1 MLENSSRFPNSPLFL
16 QKDGSELWSRI
27 SEYISADKEMA
38 LFKEVILETTKGEER
53 EIPNSV
59 IALRFGEQVFR
70 LSQPEMRCY
79 VISSHTQVYEQAQRF
94 LKIYAKNAELSEI
107 RFDEDL

>member
-1 MLENSSRFPNSPLFL
+1 M
-16 QKDGSELWSRI
+16 WSRI

-53 EIPNSV
+53 VIPNSV

-79 VISSHTQVYEQAQRF
+79 VISSRTQVYEQAQRF

-107 RFDEDL
+107 CFDEDLPHF